1 MNSFQFN
8 KIAMAVLGTVFL
20 IFATSLIADV
30 LYHSEAP
37 ENPGFVIAAAESE
50 GGAEG
55 GEEPAG
61 PAFDPVTPLLA
72 SADLAAGEAEFKKC
86 ASCHTIDAGGAN
98 KVGPN
103 LHGVIG
109 RPIASHEGF
118 GYSAALK
125 EYGAG
130 KNWDFEETNGFLWN
144 PKKHVPGTA
153 MGFAG
158 LKDVQDRANIIAW
171 MNTQSASPL
180 PLPDPNAAAA
190 PAAEEPAADAAAA
203 PAAEQPAAE
212 EPAAAPAAEEPATAP
227 AAEQPAAE
235 QPATAP
241 AADQPAAEQPATA
254 PSSEQPVQ
262 Q

>member
-20 IFATSLIADV
+20 IFATSLIAES
-30 LYHSEAP
+30 LYHAEAP
-37 ENPGFVIAAAESE
+37 ENPGFVIAAAESG
-50 GGAEG
+50 GGAEA
-55 GEEPAG
+55 GEEAAG
-61 PAFDPVTPLLA
+61 PAFDPVSPLLA

-86 ASCHTIDAGGAN
+86 ASCHTIEAGGAN

-103 LHGVIG
+103 LHGVVG
-109 RPIASHEGF
+109 RAIASHEGF
-118 GYSAALK
+118 GYSAALT

-130 KNWDFEETNGFLWN
+130 KSWDFEEINGFLWS

-158 LKDVQDRANIIAW
+158 IKDAKDRADIIAW
-171 MNTQSASPL
+171 LNTQSDSPL

-190 PAAEEPAADAAAA
+190 PAAEQPAAEAA
-203 PAAEQPAAE
+203 PAAEQPAT
-212 EPAAAPAAEEPATAP
+212 APAAEQP

-241 AADQPAAEQPATA
+241 AAEQPATA
-254 PSSEQPVQ
+254 PSTEPAQ

>member
-1 MNSFQFN
+1 MDSFQFN

-20 IFATSLIADV
+20 IFGTSLIAET
-30 LYHSEAP
+30 LFHAEAP
-37 ENPGFVIAAAESE
+37 ETPGFVIAAAESE
-50 GGAEG
+50 GGAAEG
-55 GEEPAG
+55 GEPAG
-61 PAFDPVTPLLA
+61 PAFDPVAPLLA
-72 SADLAAGEAEFKKC
+72 SADMAAGEGVFKKC
-86 ASCHTIDAGGAN
+86 ASCHTIDAGGPN

-103 LHGVIG
+103 LNGVVG

-130 KNWDFEETNGFLWN
+130 KNWDFEELNGFLWN

-158 LKDVQDRANIIAW
+158 LKDVKDRADIIAW

-180 PLPDPNAAAA
+180 ALPDPA
-190 PAAEEPAADAAAA
+190 AAAA

-212 EPAAAPAAEEPATAP
+212 AAAPAAEQP
-227 AAEQPAAE
+227 AAEATAPAAE

-241 AADQPAAEQPATA
+241 AEQPATA
-254 PSSEQPVQ
+254 PAETAPAQQPAQ
-262 Q
+262 